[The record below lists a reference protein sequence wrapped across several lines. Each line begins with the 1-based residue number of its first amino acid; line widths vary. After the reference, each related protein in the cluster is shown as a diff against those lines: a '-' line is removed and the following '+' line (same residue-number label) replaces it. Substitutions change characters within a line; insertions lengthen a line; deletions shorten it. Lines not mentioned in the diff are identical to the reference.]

1 VKNRYLTSIDTD
13 DGFLGQAMLKQM
25 QAAGMGGAGGAGGFE
40 GGDDE
45 GAEEDSDD
53 EGVSS

>member
-1 VKNRYLTSIDTD
+1 
-13 DGFLGQAMLKQM
+13 MLKQM

-53 EGVSS
+53 EGVSTRFSLSNIPLTHH